1 MGTNT
6 LGGFLNPPSRW
17 TIGGAVAS
25 AEGGIVEALL
35 KLSTSILIAAPTQL
49 QAALRALPSDY
60 RPPSALKIIVAGGSL
75 PKSVALEAASR
86 LNAEIEMQYGSTEA
100 GVVTAGPVALRGYA
114 EGSTG
119 FVCPGC
125 QVEIVDENGRLRDR
139 GQSGIIRV
147 RTPWMALSY
156 LDGPNASVR
165 DGWFYP
171 GDVGY
176 FTASGELVVAGRQD
190 DVINMGG
197 VKLSAAAIESR
208 LTQLPGVNDAGV
220 VFLDMTGPI
229 GRLAVA
235 IVPATVAWPEL
246 RERVLSQLGQPADV
260 IAFDRLPR
268 NEMGKLV
275 RSELAR
281 QVKERVQPS

>member
-1 MGTNT
+1 
-6 LGGFLNPPSRW
+6 
-17 TIGGAVAS
+17 
-25 AEGGIVEALL
+25 
-35 KLSTSILIAAPTQL
+35 
-49 QAALRALPSDY
+49 
-60 RPPSALKIIVAGGSL
+60 
-75 PKSVALEAASR
+75 
-86 LNAEIEMQYGSTEA
+86 MQYGSTEA